1 MDMKITFC
9 ENNKGKKKLI
19 TKLEEKYPE
28 VEINIKG
35 CIGKCK
41 ACSKSPIAKIKDEV
55 IVGEDKEDLYD
66 KIVKKIGE

>member
-1 MDMKITFC
+1 MKITFC

-19 TKLEEKYPE
+19 EKLEEKYPE

-55 IVGEDKEDLYD
+55 IVGEDKEDLYE
-66 KIVKKIGE
+66 KIVKKLG